1 MSARPVDEGQVRYYR
16 HGEAFWR
23 ELISRQSESGQ
34 TIRQFCKANGVA
46 SSTFHKRR
54 AQLAALPPNT
64 QPDIVLTPEAAF
76 LSVWAQPG
84 MPDQVPASP
93 NPPPSIRSSRDSV
106 ILTLAGTRIELTGAH
121 ADRIVRYLM
130 GRLGSSAC

>member
-1 MSARPVDEGQVRYYR
+1 MSVPHVDEGQIRYYR
-16 HGEAFWR
+16 HGDAFWR
-23 ELISRQSESGQ
+23 ELIARQAQSGQ
-34 TIRQFCKANGVA
+34 PIRQFCKANGVA

-64 QPDIVLTPEAAF
+64 QTDVVLTPEAAF
-76 LSVWAQPG
+76 LSVLAQPA

-93 NPPPSIRSSRDSV
+93 NPPPAIRTPRDSV
-106 ILTLAGTRIELTGAH
+106 VLTLAGTRIELTGAH
-121 ADRIVRYLM
+121 ADRIVRYLL